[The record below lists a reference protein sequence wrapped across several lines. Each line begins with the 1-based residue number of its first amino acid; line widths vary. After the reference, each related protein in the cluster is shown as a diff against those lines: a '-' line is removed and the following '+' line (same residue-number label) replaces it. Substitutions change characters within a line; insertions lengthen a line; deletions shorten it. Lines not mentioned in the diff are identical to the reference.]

1 MAKPMVDREETSRSV
16 VPSAEDLLPKKD
28 IITLLN
34 DIIIEKQG
42 QETLL
47 FMLLINANIQ

>member
-1 MAKPMVDREETSRSV
+1 MIVIEQGSFLKTQNQ
-16 VPSAEDLLPKKD
+16 KKE

-47 FMLLINANIQ
+47 FMLLINANIH